1 MKAMIFK
8 IRALIWSLRVCW
20 NYGPS
25 VDLNV
30 AFGSQNSMPE
40 SDLDFL
46 ISISLSALVH
56 PTIATEN
63 PVRSNM
69 VLIFDRVSGLCIIR
83 TKQELRQLLVAAV
96 LDEARSIIANFEG
109 ARRARR
115 RATMGAVKCRTAR
128 SKRPATGFPARAL
141 NLAMLSMCR

>member
-1 MKAMIFK
+1 
-8 IRALIWSLRVCW
+8 
-20 NYGPS
+20 
-25 VDLNV
+25 
-30 AFGSQNSMPE
+30 MPE

-69 VLIFDRVSGLCIIR
+69 GS
-83 TKQELRQLLVAAV
+83 LRSVVGASLPLEQNKNYVNSWLHGALNG
-96 LDEARSIIANFEG
+96 ARSVIANFEG

-115 RATMGAVKCRTAR
+115 RATMGAVKFR
-128 SKRPATGFPARAL
+128 SRLDRKKPAAGFPARAQFSIF
-141 NLAMLSMCR
+141 AMMKICR